1 MKFTYKP
8 SFTRVIVIV
17 FLVISFISMVYSICI
32 DTYLH
37 YKLHASEL
45 AVYDIES
52 HKSESDEVN
61 ENVFERIG
69 TIDGYVL
76 IYDTR
81 TGLVY
86 IGDERG
92 SLTPYYSNAS
102 GKIVVYD
109 RANHRLVY

>member
-8 SFTRVIVIV
+8 SFTRVIVII
-17 FLVISFISMVYSICI
+17 FLVISFISMVYSIGI

-37 YKLHASEL
+37 YKLHVGEL

-52 HKSESDEVN
+52 HKSDSDEVN

-109 RANHRLVY
+109 RDSHRLVY